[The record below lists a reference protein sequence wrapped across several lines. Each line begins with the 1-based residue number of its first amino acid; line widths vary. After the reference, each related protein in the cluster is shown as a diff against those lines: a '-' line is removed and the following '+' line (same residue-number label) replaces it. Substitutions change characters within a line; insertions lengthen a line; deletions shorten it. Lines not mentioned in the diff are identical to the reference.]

1 MLVCDEDTILSVHL
15 PPTLQRQEPG
25 GDRRGLSAQVEHLE
39 RELITEAL
47 RQTRGNQSQAAQI
60 LDTSLRILGY
70 KIKQYASK
78 PGASGRPNGPGLSI
92 EMCLA
97 ASLPRHN
104 RIMLKGGPGPP
115 FLFLYN
121 FFLGGGGIGAALLL

>member
-1 MLVCDEDTILSVHL
+1 MQYPWPGNVRELENIIERAVLVCDEDTILSVHL

-25 GDRRGLSAQVEHLE
+25 GGHRGLSAQVENLE

-70 KIKQYASK
+70 KIKQY
-78 PGASGRPNGPGLSI
+78 SI
-92 EMCLA
+92 EAKRVRA
-97 ASLPRHN
+97 A
-104 RIMLKGGPGPP
+104 
-115 FLFLYN
+115 
-121 FFLGGGGIGAALLL
+121 

>member
-1 MLVCDEDTILSVHL
+1 MRTPSSASTCL
-15 PPTLQRQEPG
+15 PPCSARSPG

-70 KIKQYASK
+70 KIKQY
-78 PGASGRPNGPGLSI
+78 SI
-92 EMCLA
+92 EARRFRA
-97 ASLPRHN
+97 A
-104 RIMLKGGPGPP
+104 
-115 FLFLYN
+115 
-121 FFLGGGGIGAALLL
+121 